1 MFQVLFVE
9 NQMFLSGE
17 EKNVSIKVKLM
28 NLTQENLNSYESV
41 GFPSDLFLV
50 VKLNHEIISIQ

>member
-17 EKNVSIKVKLM
+17 EKNVSIKVKPM

>member
-28 NLTQENLNSYESV
+28 NLT
-41 GFPSDLFLV
+41 
-50 VKLNHEIISIQ
+50 